1 MRKSALA
8 DPRRARCRQLQA
20 CRRDRDA
27 SKARQLWLR
36 RARESSFR
44 RHWVRRRIFAFGG
57 GGRVEVFM
65 ECWSAAELGP
75 RSRRARDRRA
85 APSRGGMRRNILQAK
100 TLLTHPSGRRLS
112 FSRYW
117 ARLKPRS
124 ESLARYVSC
133 IQSSCILN
141 TTPAVLKPAQAC
153 TVSTSLSQGPSREK
167 NPGIVRV
174 YLGSSRYCRVYLVFS
189 VTVIAIGRNQSQKS
203 VETWAVCRK
212 PEATNTRKSPHSRP
226 PTQRNLVSTQ
236 SWHCAVRSAVARQ
249 VCVVAC

>member
-1 MRKSALA
+1 MTTLWCGIRKSRSRLSTVCSRLSWN
-8 DPRRARCRQLQA
+8 PRRARCRQLQA
-20 CRRDRDA
+20 CRRGRNA
-27 SKARQLWLR
+27 SQATLRWLR

-57 GGRVEVFM
+57 GGRVEVFI

-85 APSRGGMRRNILQAK
+85 APPRGGMRRNILQAK

-141 TTPAVLKPAQAC
+141 ATPAVLKPAQAC
-153 TVSTSLSQGPSREK
+153 TVCASLSLGPSREK
-167 NPGIVRV
+167 KPGYRSGIPGR
-174 YLGSSRYCRVYLVFS
+174 SRYCRVLPGFFS
-189 VTVIAIGRNQSQKS
+189 SSSLGNGRI
-203 VETWAVCRK
+203 
-212 PEATNTRKSPHSRP
+212 SP
-226 PTQRNLVSTQ
+226 L
-236 SWHCAVRSAVARQ
+236 
-249 VCVVAC
+249 

>member
-1 MRKSALA
+1 MLHINHVTTLRCGIRKSRLRLSTVCSRLSRT
-8 DPRRARCRQLQA
+8 PRRARCRQLQA
-20 CRRDRDA
+20 CRRGRNA
-27 SKARQLWLR
+27 SQARLRWLR

-65 ECWSAAELGP
+65 ECWSATELGP

-153 TVSTSLSQGPSREK
+153 TVCASLSQGPRREK
-167 NPGIVRV
+167 TPG
-174 YLGSSRYCRVYLVFS
+174 
-189 VTVIAIGRNQSQKS
+189 TGRCPRAPPN
-203 VETWAVCRK
+203 
-212 PEATNTRKSPHSRP
+212 NTIR
-226 PTQRNLVSTQ
+226 
-236 SWHCAVRSAVARQ
+236 C
-249 VCVVAC
+249 